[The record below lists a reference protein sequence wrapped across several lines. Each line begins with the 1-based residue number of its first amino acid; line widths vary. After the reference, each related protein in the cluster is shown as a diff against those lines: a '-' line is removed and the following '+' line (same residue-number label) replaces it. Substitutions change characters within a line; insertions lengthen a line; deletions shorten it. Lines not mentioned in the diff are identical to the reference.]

1 MPPQVRAQVDAEL
14 ALARRDVEAAVS
26 ASVPVIVSPLP
37 YCYLDVPYAEPSA
50 DAAQA
55 DRLGRLGLR
64 VYAPRTVAESFGW
77 DPGEALG
84 PGRAGQVAG
93 VEAAIWAETITGFG
107 DLSFL
112 LLPRLPGV
120 ADKAWS
126 ARPAPGRPAPGPPTA
141 AGWAGTAACGPRTA
155 WSTSAPPPWPGTSAV
170 TWD

>member
-1 MPPQVRAQVDAEL
+1 VPPQLRAQVDAEL
-14 ALARRDVEAAVS
+14 ALARRDVEAAV
-26 ASVPVIVSPLP
+26 AVPVPVIVSPLP

-50 DAAQA
+50 DAGQA

-77 DPGEALG
+77 DPAEALG

-93 VEAAIWAETITGFG
+93 VEAAIWAETVTSFG

-126 ARPAPGRPAPGPPTA
+126 AGPATGRPGAWPAHRDRLGRH
-141 AGWAGTAACGPRTA
+141 GRLWAQDGLEYFRA
-155 WSTSAPPPWPGTSAV
+155 STV